1 MKRKLIIPFLLGGL
15 IFGFS
20 SCDSESENEGSGTS
34 QLQVRMTD
42 APGDY
47 EEVNI
52 EIESVQVHTEDTD
65 SEEGWITLDEINPG
79 IYNLLDFANG
89 QDTLLASAE
98 LPAGNISQIRLILGD
113 ENTVKLKSGE
123 VIDLKTPSG
132 QTSGVKLDVN
142 ATLESDVTYVMLLD
156 FDAARSVVA
165 KGNGGYNLKPV
176 IRVISQ
182 AVAGG
187 IRGKVTPAEYKP
199 GIYVISSANDTL
211 GGFANEAGD
220 FLIKGVP
227 AGSYTV
233 KFYTEGAAHDT
244 TVTDVVVSQNA
255 IKDLGTVQ
263 LPE

>member
-1 MKRKLIIPFLLGGL
+1 MKRKLIIPFLLSGL
-15 IFGFS
+15 VWFS
-20 SCDSESENEGSGTS
+20 ACDSDTDTSGTS

-52 EIESVQVHTEDTD
+52 EVVSVQVHRENTD

-89 QDTLLASAE
+89 QDTLLASAD
-98 LPAGNISQIRLILGD
+98 LPSGAISQIRLVLGD

-123 VIDLKTPSG
+123 VIELKTPSG
-132 QTSGVKLDVN
+132 QTSGVKLSVN
-142 ATLESDVTYVMLLD
+142 ANLEADVTYVMLLD
-156 FDAARSVVA
+156 FDAAKSVVP

-187 IRGKVTPAEYKP
+187 IRGTVTPAEYKP
-199 GIYVISSANDTL
+199 GIFVISAANDTI
-211 GGFANEAGD
+211 GGFANEDGN

-227 AGSYTV
+227 AGTYTV
-233 KFYTEGAAHDT
+233 KFSTEGAAHDT
-244 TVTDVVVSQNA
+244 TITNVAVSQNA
-255 IKDLGTVQ
+255 IKDLGTVK
-263 LPE
+263 LPK